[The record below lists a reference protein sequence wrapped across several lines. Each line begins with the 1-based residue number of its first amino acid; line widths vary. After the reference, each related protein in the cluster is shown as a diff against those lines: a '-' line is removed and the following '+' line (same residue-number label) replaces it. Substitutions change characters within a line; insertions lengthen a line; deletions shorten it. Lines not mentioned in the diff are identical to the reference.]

1 MLTDSQRLLLF
12 AVLAAPDGRA
22 LQKDLRPAAAKADRD
37 ALTAAGLLAATKR
50 GRALWL
56 EITEAGAVA
65 AEAELEG
72 KLPDGAQALHFW
84 LGRLKA
90 YLNASGLRL
99 ADILA
104 PLPRAA
110 PELHTTAPDL
120 RSAYLT
126 LTGGELNQRVR
137 LKDLRARL
145 GDGAAVDAALGAAH
159 GRDGLYL
166 SGSDNPP
173 ELTPDDRAAALVY
186 KGEPMHFVWITR

>member
-1 MLTDSQRLLLF
+1 MLTDSQRLILL

-22 LQKDLRPAAAKADRD
+22 LQKDVRPAVTKADRE
-37 ALTAAGLLAATKR
+37 ALVAAGVLAATKR

-56 EITEAGAVA
+56 EITEKGWAA
-65 AEAELEG
+65 AEAQLDG
-72 KLPDGAQALHFW
+72 RLPEGAQALQLW

-90 YLNASGLRL
+90 YLDASGLRL
-99 ADILA
+99 GDILA
-104 PLPRAA
+104 PPPKR
-110 PELHTTAPDL
+110 PAPDL
-120 RSAYLT
+120 RTAYLA

-137 LKDLRARL
+137 LKDLRASVTG
-145 GDGAAVDAALGAAH
+145 GDRAALDEALGAAH

-173 ELTPDDRAAALVY
+173 ELTADDRAAAVVY